1 MTATVHERPAPRR
14 PAAPPGRLLTPG
26 RSFQGAALRGAAV
39 AARLASAL
47 AIAAALV
54 GCAASNGSTPAA
66 AASSSGAATVLSPAA
81 PLPPPAASTSPSVA
95 FPPLPPAAIDA
106 DFLLLG
112 ELHDNVAQH
121 RLRLH
126 WLETLAD
133 LHPFALA
140 LEQFDADRQEAL
152 DRARAED
159 TREAAN
165 PSTAPDLASRA
176 RRIAQAAGFAFD
188 GWEWDLYRPAIELAL
203 RRGLPLVAANLSP
216 ADTTL
221 VAKGSV
227 PPAPP
232 PPGWGVGE
240 TEAMRAS
247 IRQGHCGLLPERA
260 VDAMAVAQRTRDDRI
275 ARALVDARERTGL
288 PVVLLAGNGH
298 LRRDIGVPLHLAAM
312 RPQARIV
319 SIALLEG
326 PGAED
331 EGVAEAERP
340 PFDLTV
346 HTDAQPREDPC
357 AALRERMRPR
367 ARSSDS
373 R

>member
-1 MTATVHERPAPRR
+1 MNATVHERPAPRR
-14 PAAPPGRLLTPG
+14 PVPPAGRSLTPG
-26 RSFQGAALRGAAV
+26 RSLAFGRAAPGGVDVAV
-39 AARLASAL
+39 RLAGAL
-47 AIAAALV
+47 AIAVALM
-54 GCAASNGSTPAA
+54 GCAASN
-66 AASSSGAATVLSPAA
+66 SSSPADA
-81 PLPPPAASTSPSVA
+81 VPPPAASTSPSAA
-95 FPPLPPAAIDA
+95 FPPLPPAAVEA

-112 ELHDNVAQH
+112 ELHDNVEQH

-133 LHPFALA
+133 RHPFALA

-216 ADTTL
+216 ADTAL

-232 PPGWGVGE
+232 PPGWGAGE

-260 VDAMAVAQRTRDDRI
+260 VDAMAAAQRTRDDRI
-275 ARALVDARERTGL
+275 ARALVEARERTGL

-298 LRRDIGVPLHLAAM
+298 LRRDIGVPLHLAAL
-312 RPQARIV
+312 RPQARVV
-319 SIALLEG
+319 SIALLER
-326 PGAED
+326 PEAED
-331 EGVAEAERP
+331 EGAAEAERR
-340 PFDLTV
+340 PFDLAV
-346 HTDAQPREDPC
+346 QTDAQPREDPC
-357 AALRERMRPR
+357 AALRERMQPRPR
-367 ARSSDS
+367 SADS